1 MHMKGS
7 LLIVDDEP
15 LIRKGL
21 AKLVESNSLGW
32 TVVGEASNG
41 REAVGKLDE
50 LKPDLVMTDIRM
62 PLMDGLEL
70 AGYISENRPE
80 TAVIILTGYRD
91 FEYAQRAIA
100 YSVKQFLLKPCPEEE
115 VCRVLQLAYGQ
126 YREQADAREREEA
139 QRRDKEDQLLRSV
152 LLRLPYEAEDA
163 VRLEKQLAGR
173 EVWLLQVDNYFPAE
187 REFRSKDLKLLQFAI
202 GNILQEKL
210 AAWSEDSRWITLE
223 YDSFAFFLPQD
234 QENEQFFTEASGIV
248 YKLLGITLAAK
259 RFGPSS
265 SLRETELWLESL
277 LRGRE
282 GEGAG
287 GAPAGEERISQHELP
302 LNETKVR
309 LIRSELTALLLLGRP
324 GELKD
329 YLAGILHSIRKP
341 SLSLDSAKIEAF
353 CVAMAMHDVMR
364 KELEAGSAGTGD
376 MGSRVA
382 ELNLIHT
389 AEAVEQWLDCQT
401 RAFNE
406 ALLHWQTARN
416 SGLINRA
423 VRYIEEHYAEEC
435 SLAAVAAYSHLSAN
449 YFGNLFKK
457 ETGESFSG
465 YVTRLRLDKA
475 KFLLKNTDMKIA
487 EIAQAV
493 GYPDSNYFAT
503 AFRQTIGL
511 PPTEYRKQEW

>member
-1 MHMKGS
+1 MKGS

-21 AKLVESNSLGW
+21 AKLVESNPLGW
-32 TVVGEASNG
+32 TVVGEAGNG
-41 REAVGKLDE
+41 REAVAKLDE

-91 FEYAQRAIA
+91 FEYAQKAIA

-126 YREQADAREREEA
+126 YREQADARERETV
-139 QRRDKEDQLLRSV
+139 QRRAKEDQLLRSV
-152 LLRLPYEAEDA
+152 LLRLPYDAEEAA
-163 VRLEKQLAGR
+163 LLEKKLAGR
-173 EVWLLQVDNYFPAE
+173 EVWLLQVDSYFPPE

-210 AAWSEDSRWITLE
+210 AALPEDSRWITLE
-223 YDSFAFFLPQD
+223 YDSFAFFLPPD
-234 QENEQFFTEASGIV
+234 RENAQFFSEAAGIV
-248 YKLLGITLAAK
+248 QKLLGITLTAK
-259 RFGPSS
+259 RCGIPQ
-265 SLRETELWLESL
+265 SLRETVAWLNAL

-282 GEGAG
+282 DNGNTEADEGKAG
-287 GAPAGEERISQHELP
+287 PRELP

-329 YLAGILHSIRKP
+329 YLAGILHSIRQP
-341 SLSLDSAKIEAF
+341 SVSLDSAKIEAF
-353 CVAMAMHDVMR
+353 CMAMAMHDVMR
-364 KELEAGSAGTGD
+364 KELEADPAVTGD

-382 ELNLIHT
+382 ELNLIYT
-389 AEAVEQWLDCQT
+389 SQDVEQWLDGQT
-401 RAFNE
+401 RVFNQ

-435 SLAAVAAYSHLSAN
+435 SLAAVAAHTHLSAN

-465 YVTRLRLDKA
+465 YVSRFRLDKA

-511 PPTEYRKQEW
+511 PPTEYRKQGC